1 MSVDPV
7 GSPETILVCIR
18 GNSGSGKSTIA
29 RELRRRHGRG
39 CALVEQDYL
48 RRILLRERDKPG
60 GAAPALIEQTA
71 RFALDHGY
79 HVVLEGILHTSRYRS
94 ILTSLRDAHRGR
106 SLFCYLDV
114 SLPETLRRHLTRP
127 QASEFT
133 AEHMSGWYAAHD
145 VLGWVDELV
154 LPETTTFEEAVE
166 TIATAAGLP
175 QTGRDDDL
183 PPNRPVDGW
192 DR

>member
-1 MSVDPV
+1 MLAEPT
-7 GSPETILVCIR
+7 GSPDTILVCIR
-18 GNSGSGKSTIA
+18 GNSGSGKSSIA

-60 GAAPALIEQTA
+60 GAAPALIGQTV

-79 HVVLEGILHTSRYRS
+79 HVVLEGILHTSRHLS
-94 ILTSLRDAHRGR
+94 MLTSLRDDHRGR

-127 QASEFT
+127 QVSEFT

-145 VLGWVDELV
+145 VLGWPDELV
-154 LPETTTFEEAVE
+154 LPETTGLDEAVE
-166 TIATAAGLP
+166 AIAVAAGLP

-183 PPNRPVDGW
+183 LPNLPPP
-192 DR
+192 

>member
-1 MSVDPV
+1 MPV
-7 GSPETILVCIR
+7 ETVPTGSPETILVCVR
-18 GNSGSGKSTIA
+18 GNSGSGKSSIA

-48 RRILLRERDKPG
+48 RRIVLRERDKPG
-60 GAAPALIEQTA
+60 GAAPALIAQTV

-79 HVVLEGILHTSRYRS
+79 HVVLDGIMHTDRYRGM
-94 ILTSLRDAHRGR
+94 LTALRDGHRGR

-133 AEHMSGWYAAHD
+133 AQHMNGWYAAHD
-145 VLGWVDELV
+145 ILGWPDELV
-154 LPETTTFEEAVE
+154 LPETIKLQEAVE
-166 TIATAAGLP
+166 AIAAAAGLP
-175 QTGRDDDL
+175 QAGRDDDL
-183 PPNRPVDGW
+183 LPIVP
-192 DR
+192 